1 MSVISTPAMNCPFLL
16 RGGSGHFS
24 SIPIELEVYLR
35 VLEQLSHIGGSLF
48 TIFASF
54 SMRDSVSD
62 RAAKKSALNIG
73 GS

>member
-35 VLEQLSHIGGSLF
+35 VLEQLSHIPMNSVVNNLRRKFGSPGNHGNCVQRCQVKLP
-48 TIFASF
+48 
-54 SMRDSVSD
+54 
-62 RAAKKSALNIG
+62 
-73 GS
+73 